1 MYPFGRFIL
10 TGFFKNTFFVNHQHS
25 ESLGE
30 DGLSF
35 TNSHEASFIVGLCK
49 YLIQQGYTPAQVTI
63 LTTYNAQL
71 AMITGLLKE
80 DSVMEKIHATTV
92 DGFQG
97 EENDIILLSFV
108 RSNKDNVI
116 GFLGMANRATVAL
129 TRAKEGFFCIGNFKQ
144 MADSSRRRRGN
155 RYRWDEL
162 VANLKRDGG
171 IGDALELRCQIH
183 GTKSMVKTRDD
194 FRIRSPSGGCSIMCN
209 ARSRCGHTCE
219 RPCHILDNE
228 EHITMQL
235 KCSARCNRT
244 CAKGHRCLDICH
256 YTEECGGCYVKVE
269 KLRPDCGHIVRVP
282 CSVNP
287 SSVEC
292 HKPCEKNRHCGHKCR
307 GTCSQICDE
316 LICTRKVEAKSRC
329 QHTVVIKCSDSKDD
343 SKLLKA
349 CTAPCTVNLECGHQ
363 CKGSCGQCQF
373 GRLHIM

>member
-1 MYPFGRFIL
+1 M
-10 TGFFKNTFFVNHQHS
+10 NHQHS

-35 TNSHEASFIVGLCK
+35 MNQHEASFIVGLCK

-71 AMITGLLKE
+71 TAITGLLKE
-80 DSVMEKIHATTV
+80 DPLLEKIHATTV

-108 RSNKDNVI
+108 RSNRDNVI

-129 TRAKEGFFCIGNFKQ
+129 TRAKKGFYCVGNFKQ
-144 MADSSRRRRGN
+144 MADSSRRRRGA

-171 IGDALELRCQIH
+171 IGDALELCCQIH
-183 GTKSMVKTRDD
+183 GTKSLVKTKDD
-194 FRIRSPSGGCSIMCN
+194 FRIRAPSGGCSVMCK

-219 RPCHILDNE
+219 RLCHIFDNE
-228 EHITMQL
+228 EHITMQM

-244 CAKGHRCLDICH
+244 CAEGHRCLDICH
-256 YTEECGGCYVKVE
+256 YTEECGRCYVKVE
-269 KLRPDCGHIVRVP
+269 KLRPDCGHMVRVP
-282 CSVNP
+282 CSANP

-292 HKPCEKNRHCGHKCR
+292 KKRCEQNRRCGHKCK

-329 QHTVVIKCSDSKDD
+329 MHTVVIGCSDSEND

-349 CTAPCTVNLECGHQ
+349 CNAPCAAILECGHT